1 MTAART
7 AIASTFALVL
17 AATSWGCS
25 STGGSNDAVQLP
37 PRQPDLAAPT
47 ASPGY
52 GTAPGAAGPFDNA
65 PNTPTAG
72 PYGNPPQAGGYG
84 TAPGVYGSGAPQG
97 TNATGAPGFPQ
108 QPATSYPPA
117 AGALASPE
125 ATSGQ
130 MAQNTGVCN
139 AAAARSVIGQLGTVD
154 ASETA
159 KAASGA
165 ETVRVTY
172 PGQPLAQDIDGARL
186 NLETDNQN
194 RIVNVRCG

>member
-1 MTAART
+1 MTADRT
-7 AIASTFALVL
+7 AIASAFALVL

-165 ETVRVTY
+165 ETV
-172 PGQPLAQDIDGARL
+172 ARYL
-186 NLETDNQN
+186 S
-194 RIVNVRCG
+194 RPAASSGY